1 MNIDIRQV
9 IVLPTLLHWRKEII
23 AQIYGVT
30 PSKALLIAAR
40 TYYEKH
46 IADGSHIA
54 IIAEADGSDAGFGA
68 ISIVDELP
76 TPDNPSGKLACL
88 TDIYVREE
96 YRRRGIAHTIV
107 RWLVDKAT
115 QLGCGSIYLT
125 TTATARPL
133 FAVIGF
139 KGLSST
145 MQLKLKAHTS

>member
-23 AQIYGVT
+23 TQIYGVT

-54 IIAEADGSDAGFGA
+54 IIAEADGSHAGFGA
-68 ISIVDELP
+68 ISITEELP
-76 TPDNPSGKLACL
+76 TPDNPSGKFACL

-96 YRRRGIAHTIV
+96 YRRRGIAHIIV

-125 TTATARPL
+125 TTTVARPL
-133 FAVIGF
+133 FAEIGF
-139 KGLSST
+139 KGLCST
-145 MQLKLKAHTS
+145 MQLKLKGLTL

>member
-40 TYYEKH
+40 SFYEKH

-54 IIAEADGSDAGFGA
+54 IIAEADGSDAGYGA

-96 YRRRGIAHTIV
+96 YRRRGIASTIV
-107 RWLVDKAT
+107 RRLVDKAT
-115 QLGCGSIYLT
+115 QVGCGSLYLT
-125 TTATARPL
+125 TTTAARPL
-133 FAVIGF
+133 FAEIGF
-139 KGLSST
+139 KGLCST
-145 MQLKLKAHTS
+145 MQLKLTPTTP

>member
-30 PSKALLIAAR
+30 PSKTLLIAAR
-40 TYYEKH
+40 TFYEKH

-68 ISIVDELP
+68 ISIIEELP
-76 TPDNPSGKLACL
+76 TPYNPTGKVACL

-107 RWLVDKAT
+107 SWLVDKAT

-125 TTATARPL
+125 STPAARPL
-133 FAVIGF
+133 FPEIGF
-139 KGLSST
+139 KSLGST
-145 MQLKLKAHTS
+145 MQLKLKGLTS

>member
-23 AQIYGVT
+23 TQIYGIT

-54 IIAEADGSDAGFGA
+54 IIAEADGSDVGFGA

-125 TTATARPL
+125 TTITARPL
-133 FAVIGF
+133 FAEIGF
-139 KGLSST
+139 KGLCST
-145 MQLKLKAHTS
+145 MQLKLKGLTL

>member
-54 IIAEADGSDAGFGA
+54 IIAEADGSDAGYGA
-68 ISIVDELP
+68 ISITEELP
-76 TPDNPSGKLACL
+76 TPDNPSGKRAYI
-88 TDIYVREE
+88 TDIYVHKE
-96 YRRRGIAHTIV
+96 YRHRGIARTIV
-107 RWLVDKAT
+107 RWLIDKAA

-125 TTATARPL
+125 TTTDARPL
-133 FAVIGF
+133 FAEIGF
-139 KGLSST
+139 KGLCST

>member
-30 PSKALLIAAR
+30 PSKAMLIAAR
-40 TYYEKH
+40 TFYEKH

-54 IIAEADGSDAGFGA
+54 IIAEADGSDAGYGA
-68 ISIVDELP
+68 ISIIEELP
-76 TPDNPSGKLACL
+76 TPDNPSGKRACL

-96 YRRRGIAHTIV
+96 YRRHGIARTIV

-125 TTATARPL
+125 STTAARPL
-133 FAVIGF
+133 FAEIGF
-139 KGLSST
+139 KGLST
-145 MQLKLKAHTS
+145 AMQLRLPSTTP